1 MAAPAPARARALPNI
16 HFGWYRPKRM
26 AKLVQIK
33 DVPEDVHR
41 VLKSRA
47 ALAGLSLNEY
57 LRQELTKFAQRPSP
71 EELGRMLDAI
81 EPAHMTWDP
90 VEILRELRDES

>member
-1 MAAPAPARARALPNI
+1 MATVTRARPRRDQNI

-26 AKLVQIK
+26 AKLIQVK

-41 VLKSRA
+41 ILKSRA

-57 LRQELTKFAQRPSP
+57 LRQELTKVAERPTP
-71 EELGRMLDAI
+71 EEVGRMLDAL
-81 EPAHMTWDP
+81 EPAQMDRDP